1 MTGASSSLVGGTI
14 TNSATISGIG
24 TVAAGVNSSGTLE
37 AIGGTLVFAGAV
49 TNTGTLRTAAGSK
62 LLVSP
67 AGSFSTNAGLMDLAG
82 GTFDNGNHTLNNTGT
97 IAGYGVFSS
106 GGLTNNANITFAG
119 GTATINGP
127 VTNNTTIKVDHAPAI
142 FTGPVTN
149 AAGSLI
155 KTYSTTVTFVSTFN
169 NAGTFTPDPTTSV
182 FQSIVTSSG
191 TMTGSATDT
200 YIMSG
205 GTFTNSASF
214 ISAGPLQSSDNTT
227 NSGTFTQSG
236 PQTWSNGTT
245 FSNTGGTATFA
256 SDTGSSST
264 SPLNI
269 IITAGTVNLSATQ
282 HLGALTVTTGIAAIT
297 TGTTKTNSLILGGS
311 TNNWTGNLSLSN
323 NKLIV
328 EATLA
333 TKAATLNALQN
344 EAFYGQTHTTG
355 ITSNALAANLA
366 LAVIDNG
373 ALTTP
378 FSIFG
383 GVAVD
388 TNSILLAPELLGDSN
403 IDGHVDLN
411 DLNTV
416 LNNLGV
422 ANTSWTT
429 GNFDGA
435 PTIDLNDLN
444 DVLNNLGTTYANSSS
459 VIAAEGLLGAT
470 PAITPEPASLSLV
483 LVAIPVFLRKRRR
496 D

>member
-1 MTGASSSLVGGTI
+1 MSTAVINNGTIEATGGTLTVGGTL
-14 TNSATISGIG
+14 TNSA
-24 TVAAGVNSSGTLE
+24 N
-37 AIGGTLVFAGAV
+37 
-49 TNTGTLRTAAGSK
+49 GTLRTAVGTK
-62 LLVSP
+62 LLVQ
-67 AGSFSTNAGLMDLAG
+67 GSFSTNAGLIDLAG
-82 GTFDNGNHTLNNTGT
+82 GTFDNGGHTLDNTGT
-97 IAGYGVFSS
+97 IAGYGVLAAST
-106 GGLTNNANITFAG
+106 LTNDGAIVFTG
-119 GTATINGP
+119 GTATINANIVNSANKRIDIKYQPAFFIGNI
-127 VTNNTTIKVDHAPAI
+127 TNSGTIK
-142 FTGPVTN
+142 TWG
-149 AAGSLI
+149 
-155 KTYSTTVTFVSTFN
+155 TTVTYTGTLNNLGGSTYTSDPSTNIFSVVN
-169 NAGTFTPDPTTSV
+169 NAGS
-182 FQSIVTSSG
+182 
-191 TMTGSATDT
+191 MTGSTGDVYT
-200 YIMSG
+200 FLPGGSVNNSGSFING
-205 GTFTNSASF
+205 GTLNGNSN
-214 ISAGPLQSSDNTT
+214 IT

-282 HLGALTVTTGIAAIT
+282 HLGALTVTTGTAAIT
-297 TGTTKTNSLILGGS
+297 AGTTKTNSLTLGGT

-328 EATLA
+328 ESTPSA
-333 TKAATLNALQN
+333 KAVALNTLQN
-344 EAFYGQTHTTG
+344 QAFYGHTHATG
-355 ITSNALAANLA
+355 ITSNALPANLA

-373 ALTTP
+373 ALATP
-378 FSIFG
+378 FTIFG

-388 TNSILLAPELLGDSN
+388 TNSILIAPELLGDSN

-435 PTIDLNDLN
+435 STIDLNDLN

-459 VIAAEGLLGAT
+459 VIAAEALIGSAT
-470 PAITPEPASLSLV
+470 PDAPIPEPASIAFLL
-483 LVAIPVFLRKRRR
+483 PVILLRRR
-496 D
+496 KFIV